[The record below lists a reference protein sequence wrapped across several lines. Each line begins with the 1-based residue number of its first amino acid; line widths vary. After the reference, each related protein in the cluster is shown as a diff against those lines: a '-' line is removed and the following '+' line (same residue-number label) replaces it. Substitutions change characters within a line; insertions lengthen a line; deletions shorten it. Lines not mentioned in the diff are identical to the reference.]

1 MFTQRTIEPF
11 LTVRLGGLN
20 AKFAMEIVLSD
31 TEGVGVWGW
40 SVHAVIGW
48 EVVGRAMVLVG
59 VGVGAA
65 GCPCADC
72 GCEHPLITR
81 KSTMQVRRTITFFI
95 H

>member
-1 MFTQRTIEPF
+1 
-11 LTVRLGGLN
+11 
-20 AKFAMEIVLSD
+20 MEIVLSD

-48 EVVGRAMVLVG
+48 VVVGRAMVLVG

-81 KSTMQVRRTITFFI
+81 KRTMQVRRTITFFI